1 MRSWRVPA
9 IFLPLV
15 ALVVARPC
23 LAQPFPIPPQVAE
36 LVIASPKDPWVD
48 FALDQVKPTSPWWS
62 EVLLYVPN
70 RLLDLIDVF
79 RVDVGVG
86 PSVGAVVRVT
96 EYGQV
101 GYRQMMPASVRV
113 GDLGRRF
120 PAMIE
125 RSSEFGV
132 GPAYV
137 ESSDR
142 AVCPGEVGLGG
153 DLLIAGAYAG
163 VCLDEVVDFLAGIV
177 LIDLKD
183 DDYR

>member
-1 MRSWRVPA
+1 MRCRRMSIVT
-9 IFLPLV
+9 LS
-15 ALVVARPC
+15 LVVLVCTRPC

-62 EVLLYVPN
+62 EALLYVPN
-70 RLLDLIDVF
+70 RLLDLVDIF

-101 GYRQMMPASVRV
+101 GYRQMLPASVRV

-120 PAMIE
+120 PAMVE

-137 ESSDR
+137 DSSDR
-142 AVCPGEVGLGG
+142 TVCPGEVGLGG